1 MSDYQHRARK
11 RFGQNFLHD
20 AGVIHRILR
29 AIHAKPGERLVEIG
43 PGQGALTEGLLDSG
57 AQLDVVELDLDL
69 IPILQAKF
77 AGRENFNLNQG
88 DALKFDFS
96 RLSQEPASLRIVGN
110 LPYNISTPLIFHLLE
125 HAQLIRDMH
134 FMLQKEVVERLAA
147 QPGGGDW
154 GRLSIM
160 VQYHCRVEHLFNV
173 GPGAFNPAPKV
184 DSAIVRLVP
193 HETLPHPARDH
204 RQLERVVREAF
215 NQRRK
220 TLRNTLKGL
229 LDAEAIEAAG
239 VDGSLRPEQLDLAA
253 FVRLSDQ
260 LTERSYGI
268 RPGASREL
276 TMTEDPRYRIDVS
289 VTPRY
294 LAAQS
299 EPEQNRYA
307 FAYTV
312 TIENKGE
319 VAAQL
324 LSRHW
329 IITDGDGHVQEVRGA
344 GVIGEQPLIAP
355 GEHHVYTSGT
365 LLPTCVGSMQ
375 GSYQM
380 VAEDGHSFDAVIAP
394 FRLAVPGALH

>member
-1 MSDYQHRARK
+1 MSELYQHRARK

-29 AIHAKPGERLVEIG
+29 AIHAREGQRLLEIG
-43 PGQGALTEGLLDSG
+43 PGQGALTEGLLGSG
-57 AQLDVVELDLDL
+57 ARLDVIELDQDL
-69 IPILQAKF
+69 IPLLKLKF
-77 AGRENFNLNQG
+77 GLESRFSLHQG
-88 DALKFDFS
+88 DALKFDFT
-96 RLSQEPASLRIVGN
+96 SLVESGEKLRVVGN

-125 HAQLIRDMH
+125 HAPVIEDMH

-260 LTERSYGI
+260 LTERS
-268 RPGASREL
+268 
-276 TMTEDPRYRIDVS
+276 
-289 VTPRY
+289 
-294 LAAQS
+294 
-299 EPEQNRYA
+299 
-307 FAYTV
+307 
-312 TIENKGE
+312 
-319 VAAQL
+319 
-324 LSRHW
+324 
-329 IITDGDGHVQEVRGA
+329 
-344 GVIGEQPLIAP
+344 
-355 GEHHVYTSGT
+355 
-365 LLPTCVGSMQ
+365 
-375 GSYQM
+375 
-380 VAEDGHSFDAVIAP
+380 
-394 FRLAVPGALH
+394 